1 MMGVGAMVVKEDDEV
16 LVVRERF
23 YKHPHWKL
31 PGGYVEPGGRF
42 LIACAKNGLIM
53 FSGILLN

>member
-1 MMGVGAMVVKEDDEV
+1 MGVGAFVVNDDNEL

-31 PGGYVEPGGRF
+31 PGGYVE
-42 LIACAKNGLIM
+42 L
-53 FSGILLN
+53 GIEDVYLFMLVV